1 MNLSKE
7 FEGDMADEYTRGQMD
22 ISEHKKTFDAV
33 MNVSVYSSLLIG
45 LVVIYLTLVFAAG
58 GDWFMSLIIT
68 AVVGG
73 IGGFFTKQGVLY
85 WTSLGVL
92 AVIALVAGVIIS
104 VLA

>member
-1 MNLSKE
+1 
-7 FEGDMADEYTRGQMD
+7 MADDYTRGQMD

-33 MNVSVYSSLLIG
+33 MDISVYSGLLIG
-45 LVVIYLTLVFAAG
+45 LAVMYLTLVFAAG

-85 WTSLGVL
+85 WTSLAVL
-92 AVIALVAGVIIS
+92 AVIAVIAGLLVSA
-104 VLA
+104 LN